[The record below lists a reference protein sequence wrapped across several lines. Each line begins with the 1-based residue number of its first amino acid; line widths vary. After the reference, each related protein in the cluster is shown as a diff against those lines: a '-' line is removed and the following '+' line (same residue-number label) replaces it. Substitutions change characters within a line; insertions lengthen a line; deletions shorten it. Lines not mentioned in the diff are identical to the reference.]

1 MSNLKVIRKTL
12 TGDSEDFTFDVL
24 GLRFL
29 VKNFSDEDIL
39 VNFDPI
45 TNENESSSIKVPKQ
59 FSQLVLIDET
69 IPLGQNTLYVK
80 GTGEV
85 EVQIVMRR
93 FE

>member
-12 TGDSEDFTFDVL
+12 TGDSEAFEFDTI

-29 VKNFSDEDIL
+29 VKNLTSEDIL

-80 GTGEV
+80 GTGKV
-85 EVQIVMRR
+85 EVQIVLRR